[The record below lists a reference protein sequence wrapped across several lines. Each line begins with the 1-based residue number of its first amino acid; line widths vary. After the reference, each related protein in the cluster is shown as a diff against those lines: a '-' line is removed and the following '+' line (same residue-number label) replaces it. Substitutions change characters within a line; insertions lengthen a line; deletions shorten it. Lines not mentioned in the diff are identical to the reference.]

1 MEGRPGEA
9 RGGLRGGEGG
19 AGGGAGAARS
29 KPVLTAQPHG
39 FLTAR
44 PRGVLSLA
52 APPRTSHLCWS

>member
-9 RGGLRGGEGG
+9 RGGLRGGEGR
-19 AGGGAGAARS
+19 AGAARS

-39 FLTAR
+39 VLTAR

>member
-9 RGGLRGGEGG
+9 LGGLRGGEGG

-29 KPVLTAQPHG
+29 KPVLTA
-39 FLTAR
+39 R

>member
-19 AGGGAGAARS
+19 ARGGAGAARS

-39 FLTAR
+39 VLTAR

-52 APPRTSHLCWS
+52 APLRTSHLCWS